1 MALKH
6 LPKLIL
12 NHVDA
17 WGITLIISIVAL
29 VVHPPFNPQQIG
41 VPLILA
47 FCYWLGFAVND
58 YFDAPFDGQ
67 DVKKG
72 QGNFFVQ
79 VPMTRLQA
87 GIAFGV
93 ISAVLGV
100 LFLQFGLKG
109 MIVVA
114 FGLMAIVAYSAPPLR
129 LKSRPGFDLLMHM
142 IF

>member
-1 MALKH
+1 MALKQ
-6 LPKLIL
+6 LSKLIL

-29 VVHPPFNPQQIG
+29 VVHPPFNPQLIG

-67 DVKKG
+67 DAKKG

-79 VPMTRLQA
+79 MPMTGLQV
-87 GIAFGV
+87 GVAFGI
-93 ISAVLGV
+93 ISAILGV
-100 LFLQFGLKG
+100 LFLQFGVKG
-109 MIVVA
+109 IIVVA
-114 FGLMAIVAYSAPPLR
+114 FG
-129 LKSRPGFDLLMHM
+129 
-142 IF
+142 

>member
-1 MALKH
+1 MVLKH

-17 WGITLIISIVAL
+17 WGITLIIGMVAL
-29 VVHPPFNPQQIG
+29 VVHPPFKPQLIG
-41 VPLILA
+41 IPLILA

-79 VPMTRLQA
+79 IPITRLQA
-87 GIAFGV
+87 AVSFGI
-93 ISAVLGV
+93 ISVVLGI
-100 LFLQFGLKG
+100 LFTRFGLRG
-109 MIVVA
+109 IIVVI
-114 FGLMAIVAYSAPPLR
+114 FGLLAIWA
-129 LKSRPGFDLLMHM
+129 
-142 IF
+142 